1 VRLLALR
8 ALLICWRESTA
19 GALAALVADLEN
31 KFFARAVP
39 VYLGLPRCMP
49 SRCCYSNHSQN
60 VVANSR
66 LVRLGVLADLVQ
78 PPVFVLVPVALYRL
92 LKHGHPNAALASV
105 ALVTIT
111 TGITCLN
118 AVFACENCL
127 RGPRRSNAD
136 RIQLGSS
143 SPKAICC
150 ICVWMSSRTPLKR
163 HGRCATS
170 TV

>member
-1 VRLLALR
+1 
-8 ALLICWRESTA
+8 
-19 GALAALVADLEN
+19 
-31 KFFARAVP
+31 
-39 VYLGLPRCMP
+39 MP

-111 TGITCLN
+111 TGITCPH
-118 AVFACENCL
+118 AAFACENCL
-127 RGPRRSNAD
+127 PWPEALNRRSHPA
-136 RIQLGSS
+136 
-143 SPKAICC
+143 
-150 ICVWMSSRTPLKR
+150 W
-163 HGRCATS
+163 
-170 TV
+170 